1 MSQQY
6 RLSIKTVQLEAS
18 WKPDRFHQNIPN
30 LYAVISLNG
39 SEVHRTRVMK
49 KGRTATWNEKVSFAS
64 ETSSILCLQ
73 VYHKS
78 SVLER
83 RDPCIGVSESQIS
96 DLLETQLSTSR
107 CWGSRTAPPQESSQS
122 TSVSAVTNKP
132 PRIQSRSHGTTSAIW
147 RLGQLLFMLAAL

>member
-83 RDPCIGVSESQIS
+83 RDPCIGVSKSQIS
-96 DLLETQLSTSR
+96 DLLEVCR
-107 CWGSRTAPPQESSQS
+107 AGGQE
-122 TSVSAVTNKP
+122 K
-132 PRIQSRSHGTTSAIW
+132 GEKY
-147 RLGQLLFMLAAL
+147 